1 MDKRLLASKITRK
14 LYALYPEA
22 RTELRHSSP
31 VELLVSTILSAQ
43 CTDERVNMVTKSL
56 FKKYKT
62 ARDFADAQQAELEKE
77 VRSTGFYRMK
87 AGSIRQACRTL
98 VEEFDGSVPKTM
110 DEMLK
115 LKGVARKTAN
125 VVLGSAYGIASGVV
139 VDTHVK
145 RLAGRMGLSREKDP
159 VKIEADLMKLVDR
172 KDWIVFG
179 HAMVLHGRRVCR
191 AARPDCPGCALKNF
205 CPSYTSVMS

>member
-1 MDKRLLASKITRK
+1 MDKKQLVSRITRK

-22 RTELRHSSP
+22 RTSLRHSSP
-31 VELLVSTILSAQ
+31 LELLVATILSAQ
-43 CTDERVNMVTKSL
+43 CTDERVNVVTKSL

-62 ARDFADAQQAELEKE
+62 ARDFADAPQSELEKE
-77 VRSTGFYRMK
+77 VHSTGFYRMK
-87 AGSIRQACRTL
+87 ANSIRQACRTL
-98 VEEFDGSVPKTM
+98 VEEFGGSVPKTM
-110 DEMLK
+110 DEMLT

-205 CPSYTSVMS
+205 CPRKM